1 MRIFFFFLN
10 GLARFLQETP
20 ILDFI
25 CLELVWFIEVQIL
38 NLTINKNIV
47 PICDNDHLSLADC
60 PALSFRYVYL
70 VNIIYT
76 TNKYLNVKQLS
87 LAIN

>member
-1 MRIFFFFLN
+1 MGGGEGDEGSIWDFFSSKI

-47 PICDNDHLSLADC
+47 PFCDNDHISLAVH
-60 PALSFRYVYL
+60 PAVSFRFVYFH
-70 VNIIYT
+70 
-76 TNKYLNVKQLS
+76 NK
-87 LAIN
+87 

>member
-1 MRIFFFFLN
+1 MGEKGMKGAFEIFFFFLN

-47 PICDNDHLSLADC
+47 PFCDNDHISLAVH
-60 PALSFRYVYL
+60 PAVSFRFVYFH
-70 VNIIYT
+70 
-76 TNKYLNVKQLS
+76 NK
-87 LAIN
+87 